1 MPPPMTD
8 QDPYFPSKRDGWIV
22 GLIWGSVLISVVG
35 GMIPL
40 AVSGTHWLEAGSV
53 VAVLAGM
60 DGLMLWV
67 LYGTGYRVTRDQ
79 LVIRCGPFSFRVPLQ
94 TIASI
99 IPTVSL
105 WSSPACSSDRLQI
118 VYGISLYQIMISPA
132 DKAGFLSAIVNRCPS
147 LTLLHDQ
154 VWKKAEPT
162 SPVDVRTVQP
172 QGIV

>member
-1 MPPPMTD
+1 MPPPMTE

-22 GLIWGSVLISVVG
+22 GLIWGSVLISVLG

-40 AVSGTHWLEAGSV
+40 AVSGTHWLEAGPV

-79 LVIRCGPFSFRVPLQ
+79 LVIRCGPFSFLVPLQ
-94 TIASI
+94 TIDSI

-118 VYGISLYQIMISPA
+118 VYGISLHQIMISPD
-132 DKAGFLSAIVNRCPS
+132 DKAGLLSAIVNRCSS
-147 LTLLHDQ
+147 LMLLHDQ
-154 VWKKAEPT
+154 VRKKAKPI
-162 SPVDVRTVQP
+162 SPVGDRTVHSQV
-172 QGIV
+172 IV